1 MAHTKRILIVDDF
14 AIMRKVLANMLAT
27 IGYQVVDDVSDGV
40 QALELLRRT
49 NYDLVICD
57 LLMEPMRGSQ
67 LAEMMRRDRVL
78 AAIPFVMI
86 SADTSVAVQSEVNAL
101 DIEAFLLKPF
111 TAIQLQ
117 ACLSRIFERRE
128 LARSA

>member
-1 MAHTKRILIVDDF
+1 
-14 AIMRKVLANMLAT
+14 
-27 IGYQVVDDVSDGV
+27 
-40 QALELLRRT
+40 
-49 NYDLVICD
+49 
-57 LLMEPMRGSQ
+57 
-67 LAEMMRRDRVL
+67 
-78 AAIPFVMI
+78 
-86 SADTSVAVQSEVNAL
+86 VNAL